1 MRKKHPVGQEI
12 CGKRRWGHVSKRRD
26 EILLVWLRLFI
37 TLDAKLVDE
46 ISVAAA
52 VEVGDAVVYQPECH
66 GVVEA
71 VHRLFQGDV
80 LLVGDAGNDA
90 CIFHLQYGLSSVH
103 GQSSSAVIN
112 VSLLSMR
119 VWLRRQI

>member
-1 MRKKHPVGQEI
+1 M
-12 CGKRRWGHVSKRRD
+12 SKRRD

-37 TLDAKLVDE
+37 PLDAKLVEE

-52 VEVGDAVVYQPECH
+52 VEVGDAVVYQSKCH

-71 VHRLFQGDV
+71 VHRFYQGDV
-80 LLVGDAGNDA
+80 LLVGDAGNDT
-90 CIFHLQYGLSSVH
+90 CIFHLQYGQSSIH
-103 GQSSSAVIN
+103 GQSSSAVIK

>member
-1 MRKKHPVGQEI
+1 MWP
-12 CGKRRWGHVSKRRD
+12 
-26 EILLVWLRLFI
+26 RLFI
-37 TLDAKLVDE
+37 PLDAEFVDE

-71 VHRLFQGDV
+71 VHRFYQGDV

-103 GQSSSAVIN
+103 GQSSSAVKK

-119 VWLRRQI
+119 VWLKRQI